1 MKVAFDHKLSSVLL
15 ELMGLHNQKHIAT
28 TPPLLLLI
36 QQETS
41 MLEFSRPLQYV
52 LAVLISTLSAANALS
67 QTNTTD
73 WPKAKPVSL
82 VVAFA
87 PGAST
92 DIVARNL
99 TQKLSEITGG
109 NFIVD
114 NKGGAGGN
122 IASTQVKR
130 AAPDGYTIL
139 VHSVAFAVNPSLYA
153 DAGYDAIKDFI
164 PLALGPKTPN
174 IITVNPSTPARTLP
188 ELVEAAKKNNFNY
201 ASSGIG
207 TTTHLSMERLKTA
220 AKIDIV
226 HVPYQPAAAIN
237 AVVANHTPIAST
249 SMPPAVPMIKAGK
262 LIALAVTSSSRSP
275 LLPSV
280 PSITEFGYKEFDDY
294 TWFGFFLPLGT
305 PAAIVE
311 KLNSAINAA
320 MESAEVVDKF
330 TQLGMS
336 SSKNSSA
343 EFGAFLRAEV
353 PKWAAVV
360 KSSGAKAD

>member
-1 MKVAFDHKLSSVLL
+1 MIKLKAVQAA
-15 ELMGLHNQKHIAT
+15 GL
-28 TPPLLLLI
+28 
-36 QQETS
+36 
-41 MLEFSRPLQYV
+41 
-52 LAVLISTLSAANALS
+52 AALVMACIGLDARA
-67 QTNTTD
+67 QTE
-73 WPKAKPVSL
+73 WPKAKPVTL

-92 DIVARNL
+92 DIVARSL
-99 TQKLSEITGG
+99 TQKLSELTGG
-109 NFIVD
+109 NFIVE

-122 IASTQVKR
+122 IASNQVKR

-153 DAGYDAIKDFI
+153 EAGYDAIKDFL
-164 PLALGPKTPN
+164 PVALGPKTPN
-174 IITVNPSTPARTLP
+174 IFTVNPTVPVKTLP
-188 ELVEAAKKNNFNY
+188 ELVEAAKKSPFNY

-207 TTTHLSMERLKTA
+207 TTTHLSMERLKSA

-237 AVVANHTPIAST
+237 AVVAGHTQIAST

-262 LIALAVTSSSRSP
+262 LKALAVTSANRSP
-275 LLPSV
+275 LLPDV

-294 TWFGFFLPLGT
+294 TWFGFFAPVGT
-305 PAAIVE
+305 PAAVIE
-311 KLNSAINAA
+311 KLNAALNRA
-320 MESAEVVDKF
+320 MESSDVVEKF
-330 TQLGMS
+330 AQLGMS
-336 SSKNSSA
+336 STHNSTT
-343 EFGAFLRAEV
+343 EFGSFLRAEV

>member
-1 MKVAFDHKLSSVLL
+1 MAKLL
-15 ELMGLHNQKHIAT
+15 K
-28 TPPLLLLI
+28 
-36 QQETS
+36 
-41 MLEFSRPLQYV
+41 
-52 LAVLISTLSAANALS
+52 AVLGCSLLACMHITSWAQSE
-67 QTNTTD
+67 

-92 DIVARNL
+92 DIVARSL
-99 TQKLSEITGG
+99 TQKLNEMTGG

-122 IASTQVKR
+122 IASAQVKR

-153 DAGYDAIKDFI
+153 DAGYDALKDFV
-164 PLALGPKTPN
+164 PVALGPKTPN
-174 IITVNPSTPARTLP
+174 IFTVNPSVAVKNLP
-188 ELVEAAKKNNFNY
+188 ELVEAAKKNPFNY

-220 AKIDIV
+220 AKIEIV

-237 AVVANHTPIAST
+237 AVVAGHTQIAST
-249 SMPPAVPMIKAGK
+249 SMPPAVPMIKSGK
-262 LIALAVTSSSRSP
+262 LKAIAVTSATRSP
-275 LLPSV
+275 LLPDV

-294 TWFGFFLPLGT
+294 TWFGFFAPAGT
-305 PAAIVE
+305 PPEVINKLNAAI
-311 KLNSAINAA
+311 NRA
-320 MESAEVVDKF
+320 MASAEVVDRF
-330 TQLGMS
+330 AQLGMAS
-336 SSKNSSA
+336 TPNTVA
-343 EFGAFLRAEV
+343 EFGSFLKAEV

>member
-1 MKVAFDHKLSSVLL
+1 MKQLVKAIL
-15 ELMGLHNQKHIAT
+15 AT
-28 TPPLLLLI
+28 TMMA
-36 QQETS
+36 TWA
-41 MLEFSRPLQYV
+41 LQ
-52 LAVLISTLSAANALS
+52 ASA
-67 QTNTTD
+67 QTE
-73 WPKAKPVSL
+73 WPKAKPVTL

-92 DIVARNL
+92 DIVARSL
-99 TQKLSEITGG
+99 TQKLNELTGG

-122 IASTQVKR
+122 IASSQVKR
-130 AAPDGYTIL
+130 AAADGYTVL

-153 DAGYDAIKDFI
+153 DAGYDALKDFV
-164 PLALGPKTPN
+164 PVALGPKTPN
-174 IITVNPSTPARTLP
+174 IFTVNPSVAAKNLP
-188 ELVEAAKKNNFNY
+188 ELIELAKKSPFNY

-237 AVVANHTPIAST
+237 AVVAGHTQIAST

-262 LIALAVTSSSRSP
+262 LKALAVTSATRSP
-275 LLPSV
+275 LLPDV
-280 PSITEFGYKEFDDY
+280 PSITEYGFKEFDDY
-294 TWFGFFLPLGT
+294 TWFGFFAPAGT
-305 PAAIVE
+305 PPDVIIKLNAAIN
-311 KLNSAINAA
+311 KA
-320 MESAEVVDKF
+320 MASAEVVDRF
-330 TQLGMS
+330 AQLGMAS
-336 SSKNSSA
+336 SPNSAA
-343 EFGAFLRAEV
+343 EFGAFLKAEV

>member
-1 MKVAFDHKLSSVLL
+1 MKQLVKAIL
-15 ELMGLHNQKHIAT
+15 AT
-28 TPPLLLLI
+28 TMMA
-36 QQETS
+36 TWA
-41 MLEFSRPLQYV
+41 LQ
-52 LAVLISTLSAANALS
+52 ANA
-67 QTNTTD
+67 QTE
-73 WPKAKPVSL
+73 WPKAKPVTL

-92 DIVARNL
+92 DIVARSL
-99 TQKLSEITGG
+99 TQKLNELTGG

-122 IASTQVKR
+122 IASSQVKR
-130 AAPDGYTIL
+130 APADGYTVL

-153 DAGYDAIKDFI
+153 DAGYDALKDFV
-164 PLALGPKTPN
+164 PVALGPKTPN
-174 IITVNPSTPARTLP
+174 IFTVNPSVAAKNLP
-188 ELVEAAKKNNFNY
+188 ELIELAKKSPFNY

-237 AVVANHTPIAST
+237 AVVAGHTQIAST

-262 LIALAVTSSSRSP
+262 LKALAVTSATRSP
-275 LLPSV
+275 LLPDV
-280 PSITEFGYKEFDDY
+280 PSITEYGFKEFDDY
-294 TWFGFFLPLGT
+294 TWFGFFAPAGT
-305 PAAIVE
+305 PPDVINKLNAAIN
-311 KLNSAINAA
+311 KA
-320 MESAEVVDKF
+320 MASAEVVDRF
-330 TQLGMS
+330 AQLGMAS
-336 SSKNSSA
+336 APNSAA
-343 EFGAFLRAEV
+343 EFGAFLKAEV

>member
-1 MKVAFDHKLSSVLL
+1 MKQLVKAIL
-15 ELMGLHNQKHIAT
+15 AT
-28 TPPLLLLI
+28 TMMA
-36 QQETS
+36 TWA
-41 MLEFSRPLQYV
+41 LQ
-52 LAVLISTLSAANALS
+52 ANA
-67 QTNTTD
+67 QTE
-73 WPKAKPVSL
+73 WPKAKPVTL

-92 DIVARNL
+92 DIVARSL
-99 TQKLSEITGG
+99 TQKLNELTGG

-122 IASTQVKR
+122 IASSQVKR
-130 AAPDGYTIL
+130 SPADGYTVL

-153 DAGYDAIKDFI
+153 DAGYDALKDFV
-164 PLALGPKTPN
+164 PVALGPKTPN
-174 IITVNPSTPARTLP
+174 IFTVNPSVAAKNLP
-188 ELVEAAKKNNFNY
+188 ELIELAKKSPFNY

-237 AVVANHTPIAST
+237 AVVAGHTQIAST

-262 LIALAVTSSSRSP
+262 LKALAVTSATRSP
-275 LLPSV
+275 LLPDV
-280 PSITEFGYKEFDDY
+280 PSITEYGFKEFDDY
-294 TWFGFFLPLGT
+294 TWFGFFAPAGT
-305 PAAIVE
+305 PPDVINKLNAAIN
-311 KLNSAINAA
+311 KA
-320 MESAEVVDKF
+320 MASAEVVDRF
-330 TQLGMS
+330 AQLGMAS
-336 SSKNSSA
+336 APNSAA
-343 EFGAFLRAEV
+343 EFGAFLKAEV

>member
-1 MKVAFDHKLSSVLL
+1 M
-15 ELMGLHNQKHIAT
+15 T
-28 TPPLLLLI
+28 TFLK
-36 QQETS
+36 
-41 MLEFSRPLQYV
+41 
-52 LAVLISTLSAANALS
+52 AVLGCSLMACMQITSWAQSE
-67 QTNTTD
+67 

-92 DIVARNL
+92 DIVARTL
-99 TQKLSEITGG
+99 TQKLNELTGG
-109 NFIVD
+109 NFIVE

-122 IASTQVKR
+122 IASAQVKR
-130 AAPDGYTIL
+130 SAPDGYTLL

-153 DAGYDAIKDFI
+153 EAGYDALKDFV
-164 PLALGPKTPN
+164 PVALGPKTPN
-174 IITVNPSTPARTLP
+174 IFTVNPTVDIKNLT
-188 ELVEAAKKNNFNY
+188 ELVEAAKKTPLNY

-237 AVVANHTPIAST
+237 AVVAGHTQIAST

-262 LIALAVTSSSRSP
+262 LKAIAVTSATRSP
-275 LLPSV
+275 LLPDV
-280 PSITEFGYKEFDDY
+280 PSITELGYKEFDDY
-294 TWFGFFLPLGT
+294 TWFGFFAPTGT
-305 PAAIVE
+305 PPEVINKLNAAI
-311 KLNSAINAA
+311 NRA
-320 MESAEVVDKF
+320 MASSEVVDRF
-330 TQLGMS
+330 AQLGMAS
-336 SSKNSSA
+336 TPNTVA
-343 EFGAFLRAEV
+343 EFGSFLKAEV